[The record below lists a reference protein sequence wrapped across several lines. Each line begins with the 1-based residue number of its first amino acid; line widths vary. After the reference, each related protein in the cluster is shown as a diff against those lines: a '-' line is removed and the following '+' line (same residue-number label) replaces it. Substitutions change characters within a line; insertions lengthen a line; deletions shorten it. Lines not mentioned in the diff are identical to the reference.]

1 MDDRRSGSIAGATQ
15 LADHSSDLRTPLSRV
30 RFLGSA
36 RTGTTEASLVR
47 LTSLALAPLAVG
59 FVWLMIDLLR
69 KDYNGVRA
77 ELTHPIPAIL
87 LLAFIFAGI
96 VHMELGMR
104 SIIVDY
110 IGGQSRAW
118 TLAANTCFA
127 ALLALAC
134 LYATLRVAFT

>member
-1 MDDRRSGSIAGATQ
+1 MV
-15 LADHSSDLRTPLSRV
+15 DHPSDLRTPLGRV

-36 RTGTTEASLVR
+36 RMGTTAAWVVH
-47 LTSLALAPLAVG
+47 LTSVALVPLTLG
-59 FVWLMIDLLR
+59 FVYLMLDLLR

-77 ELTHPIPAIL
+77 VLARPISAIL
-87 LLAFIFAGI
+87 LLAFILAGI

-110 IGGQSRAW
+110 LGGQPRTWA
-118 TLAANTCFA
+118 LAANTCFA

>member
-1 MDDRRSGSIAGATQ
+1 MV
-15 LADHSSDLRTPLSRV
+15 DHPSDLRTPLSRV

-36 RTGTTEASLVR
+36 RMGTTDARLIH
-47 LTSLALAPLAVG
+47 LTSVALVPLTLG
-59 FVWLMIDLLR
+59 FVWLMVDLLR

-77 ELTHPIPAIL
+77 ELTRPVPAIL

-104 SIIVDY
+104 SVIVDY

-118 TLAANTCFA
+118 ALAANTCFA

>member
-1 MDDRRSGSIAGATQ
+1 M
-15 LADHSSDLRTPLSRV
+15 ADHPGDLRTPLGRV

-36 RTGTTEASLVR
+36 RIGTTEAWLVHV
-47 LTSLALAPLAVG
+47 TSLALVPLTLG
-59 FVWLMIDLLR
+59 FVWLMLDLLR

-87 LLAFIFAGI
+87 LLAFIFAGV

-118 TLAANTCFA
+118 ALAANTCFA

>member
-1 MDDRRSGSIAGATQ
+1 
-15 LADHSSDLRTPLSRV
+15 LADHPSDLRTPLGKV

-36 RTGTTEASLVR
+36 RIGTTEAWLVHV
-47 LTSLALAPLAVG
+47 TSLALVPLTLG
-59 FVWLMIDLLR
+59 FVWLMLDLLR

-87 LLAFIFAGI
+87 LLAFVFAGV

-118 TLAANTCFA
+118 ALAANTCFA

>member
-1 MDDRRSGSIAGATQ
+1 MV
-15 LADHSSDLRTPLSRV
+15 DHPSDLRTPLGRV

-36 RTGTTEASLVR
+36 RAGTTDAWLIH
-47 LTSLALAPLAVG
+47 LTSVALIPLTVG
-59 FVWLMIDLLR
+59 FVWLMLDLLR

-77 ELTHPIPAIL
+77 ELARPIPAIL
-87 LLAFIFAGI
+87 LLAFILAGI
-96 VHMELGMR
+96 VHMELSMR

-110 IGGQSRAW
+110 ISGQSRAW
-118 TLAANTCFA
+118 ALAANTLFA

>member
-1 MDDRRSGSIAGATQ
+1 
-15 LADHSSDLRTPLSRV
+15 LADHSSDLRTPLGRV

-36 RTGTTEASLVR
+36 RIGTTEAWLVHV
-47 LTSLALAPLAVG
+47 TSLALVPLTVG
-59 FVWLMIDLLR
+59 FVWLMIDLVR

-77 ELTHPIPAIL
+77 ELMHPISAIL

-104 SIIVDY
+104 SIIIDY
-110 IGGQSRAW
+110 IGGRSRAW
-118 TLAANTCFA
+118 ALAANTCFA

>member
-1 MDDRRSGSIAGATQ
+1 M
-15 LADHSSDLRTPLSRV
+15 ADHPSDLRTPLGRV

-36 RTGTTEASLVR
+36 RLGTADAWYVH
-47 LTSLALAPLAVG
+47 LTSVALIPLTAG
-59 FVWLMIDLLR
+59 FVWLILDLLR

-77 ELTHPIPAIL
+77 ELGRPVPAIL
-87 LLAFIFAGI
+87 LLAFVLAGV

-118 TLAANTCFA
+118 ALAANTLFA

-134 LYATLRVAFT
+134 VYATLRIAFT

>member
-1 MDDRRSGSIAGATQ
+1 M
-15 LADHSSDLRTPLSRV
+15 
-30 RFLGSA
+30 
-36 RTGTTEASLVR
+36 GTTEAWLVH
-47 LTSLALAPLAVG
+47 LTSLALAPLTVG

-69 KDYNGVRA
+69 MDYNGVRA
-77 ELTHPIPAIL
+77 KLTHPIPAIL

-104 SIIVDY
+104 SIVVDY
-110 IGGQSRAW
+110 IGGRSRAW
-118 TLAANTCFA
+118 ALAANTCFA

>member
-1 MDDRRSGSIAGATQ
+1 M
-15 LADHSSDLRTPLSRV
+15 RTPLGKV

-36 RTGTTEASLVR
+36 RTGPTEAWLIH
-47 LTSLALAPLAVG
+47 LTSLALVPLTLG
-59 FVWLMIDLLR
+59 FVWLLLDLLR

-87 LLAFIFAGI
+87 LLAFILAGI

-110 IGGQSRAW
+110 ISGRPRAW
-118 TLAANTCFA
+118 ALAANTCFA

>member
-1 MDDRRSGSIAGATQ
+1 MG
-15 LADHSSDLRTPLSRV
+15 DHPNDLRTPLGQV

-36 RTGTTEASLVR
+36 RTGTTEATLIH
-47 LTSLALAPLAVG
+47 LTSIALIPLTVG
-59 FVWLMIDLLR
+59 FVWLILDLLR

-77 ELTHPIPAIL
+77 ELGRPVPAIL
-87 LLAFIFAGI
+87 LLAFILAGI

-104 SIIVDY
+104 SIIADY

-118 TLAANTCFA
+118 ALTANTLFA

-134 LYATLRVAFT
+134 VYATLRIAFT

>member
-1 MDDRRSGSIAGATQ
+1 M
-15 LADHSSDLRTPLSRV
+15 RTPLGKV

-36 RTGTTEASLVR
+36 RTGTTEAWLIH
-47 LTSLALAPLAVG
+47 LTSLALVPLTLG
-59 FVWLMIDLLR
+59 FVWLLLDLLR

-87 LLAFIFAGI
+87 LLAFILAGI

-110 IGGQSRAW
+110 ISGRPRAW
-118 TLAANTCFA
+118 ALAANTCFA

>member
-1 MDDRRSGSIAGATQ
+1 
-15 LADHSSDLRTPLSRV
+15 LVDHPDDLRTPLSRV

-36 RTGTTEASLVR
+36 RMGTTEARLVH
-47 LTSLALAPLAVG
+47 LTSVALVPLTLG
-59 FVWLMIDLLR
+59 FVWLMVDLLR

-77 ELTHPIPAIL
+77 ELTRPVPAIL

-96 VHMELGMR
+96 IHMELGMR
-104 SIIVDY
+104 SVIVDY
-110 IGGQSRAW
+110 IGGHSRAW
-118 TLAANTCFA
+118 ALAANTCFA

>member
-1 MDDRRSGSIAGATQ
+1 
-15 LADHSSDLRTPLSRV
+15 LADHLSDLRTPLGKV

-36 RTGTTEASLVR
+36 RMGTTEAWLVHVTSVALLP
-47 LTSLALAPLAVG
+47 LTLG
-59 FVWLMIDLLR
+59 FVWLMLNLLG

-77 ELTHPIPAIL
+77 ELAHPIPAIL

-118 TLAANTCFA
+118 ALAANTCFA

>member
-1 MDDRRSGSIAGATQ
+1 MADRSG
-15 LADHSSDLRTPLSRV
+15 DLRTPLGRV

-36 RTGTTEASLVR
+36 RMGTSDARIVH
-47 LTSLALAPLAVG
+47 LTSVVLVPLTVG
-59 FVWLMIDLLR
+59 FVWLMLDLLD

-77 ELTHPIPAIL
+77 ELARPIPAIL

-96 VHMELGMR
+96 AHMELGMR
-104 SIIVDY
+104 SIILDY

-118 TLAANTCFA
+118 ALAANTCFA

-134 LYATLRVAFT
+134 VYATLRIAFT

>member
-1 MDDRRSGSIAGATQ
+1 MV
-15 LADHSSDLRTPLSRV
+15 DHPSDLRTPLGRV

-36 RTGTTEASLVR
+36 RMGTTDAWIVHV
-47 LTSLALAPLAVG
+47 TAVALAPLALG
-59 FVWLMIDLLR
+59 FVWLILDLLH

-77 ELTHPIPAIL
+77 ELGRPIPAMV
-87 LLAFIFAGI
+87 LLAFVLAGI

-110 IGGQSRAW
+110 VGGQPRAW
-118 TLAANTCFA
+118 ALTANTCFA

-134 LYATLRVAFT
+134 VYATLRVAFT

>member
-1 MDDRRSGSIAGATQ
+1 MADNAG
-15 LADHSSDLRTPLSRV
+15 DLRTPLGRV

-36 RTGTTEASLVR
+36 RMGTNDAWLVHVTSVALIP
-47 LTSLALAPLAVG
+47 LTIG
-59 FVWLMIDLLR
+59 FVWLMLDLLH

-77 ELTHPIPAIL
+77 ELGRPVPAVL
-87 LLAFIFAGI
+87 LLAFILSGI

-110 IGGQSRAW
+110 ISGQSRAW
-118 TLAANTCFA
+118 ALAANALFA

-134 LYATLRVAFT
+134 LYSTLRIGFT

>member
-1 MDDRRSGSIAGATQ
+1 VA
-15 LADHSSDLRTPLSRV
+15 LVPL
-30 RFLGSA
+30 
-36 RTGTTEASLVR
+36 TI
-47 LTSLALAPLAVG
+47 G
-59 FVWLMIDLLR
+59 FVCLMLDLLR

-77 ELTHPIPAIL
+77 VLTRPIPAIL
-87 LLAFIFAGI
+87 LLAFILAGI

-110 IGGQSRAW
+110 IGGHGRGWA
-118 TLAANTCFA
+118 LAANTCFA

>member
-1 MDDRRSGSIAGATQ
+1 MV
-15 LADHSSDLRTPLSRV
+15 DHPGDLRTPLSRV

-36 RTGTTEASLVR
+36 RMGTTEARLIH
-47 LTSLALAPLAVG
+47 LTSVALVPLTLG
-59 FVWLMIDLLR
+59 FVWLMVDLLH

-77 ELTHPIPAIL
+77 ELTRPVPAIL

-104 SIIVDY
+104 SVIVDY

-118 TLAANTCFA
+118 ALAANTCFA